1 MRRRLRAE
9 APTGRIRHLPGGID
23 QYLAARQAVAQT
35 PRVPAAATRD
45 AGAPPPGAVL
55 RSARKELAR
64 LERELDRLTAR
75 EAALH
80 EQMAAAATD
89 HARLRELNA
98 QLSALAA
105 DRERAGGGVAG
116 GRRAAGGLSGVL
128 PPGMAEALALL
139 CLASALAFAV
149 VRPRGLPE
157 VVIAAPAAVLL
168 MATGVVSL
176 DGAEQVLDDIGA
188 TVAFLAAVLAL
199 GELCARAG
207 LFDAAGRWLAEGAAR
222 RPPALFGLVVV
233 LCAAVTAVPSLDAT
247 VVFLTPVVF
256 ATVAVPGARPRPHAY
271 ACVHLA
277 NSASLLL
284 PVSNLSNLLAFHATG
299 LSFARFGALMA
310 LPWSAAIA
318 VEWVALRRR
327 FRGDLAAP
335 ATAGRPA
342 AGRGIPVAYTAS
354 VLALTL
360 AGFLAS
366 SWLAVDAAL
375 IAACGV
381 TLLAAPALARRRIT
395 PLGLARA
402 ADPAFLAFVVALA
415 IIVAGAEAHGLG
427 DLVDAVTPSGAA
439 FPTLLAIAIVA
450 AVLANLVNNL
460 PAILLMLPVLAP
472 QGAGPVLAAL
482 IGVNIGPNLTYV
494 GSLATL
500 LWRRVLRRHGM
511 ETRPLEFLRLGALS
525 VPPALILAVAALWIS
540 LRAGI

>member
-1 MRRRLRAE
+1 
-9 APTGRIRHLPGGID
+9 
-23 QYLAARQAVAQT
+23 
-35 PRVPAAATRD
+35 
-45 AGAPPPGAVL
+45 
-55 RSARKELAR
+55 
-64 LERELDRLTAR
+64 
-75 EAALH
+75 
-80 EQMAAAATD
+80 
-89 HARLRELNA
+89 
-98 QLSALAA
+98 
-105 DRERAGGGVAG
+105 
-116 GRRAAGGLSGVL
+116 
-128 PPGMAEALALL
+128 MAEALALA
-139 CLASALAFAV
+139 CLAGTLAFAV

-157 VVIAAPAAVLL
+157 VVIAAPAALLL

-176 DGAEQVLDDIGA
+176 DRAEGVLDDVGA

-207 LFDAAGRWLAEGAAR
+207 LFEAAGRWLAEGAGG
-222 RPPALFGLVVV
+222 RPAALLGLVVL
-233 LCAAVTAVPSLDAT
+233 LCAAVTAVLSLDAT

-256 ATVAVPGARPRPHAY
+256 ATVGVLGARPRPHAY
-271 ACVHLA
+271 ACIHLA

-318 VEWVALRRR
+318 VEWLALRRR

-335 ATAGRPA
+335 PTAARPA
-342 AGRGIPVAYTAS
+342 PDRGIPVAYTAA

-366 SWLAVDAAL
+366 SWLEVDAAL
-375 IAACGV
+375 VAAGGV
-381 TLLAAPALARRRIT
+381 VLLAVPALARRRIT
-395 PLGLARA
+395 PGGLARA

-415 IIVAGAEAHGLG
+415 VIVAGAQAHGLG
-427 DLVDAVTPSGAA
+427 RLVDHVTPSGETFLA
-439 FPTLLAIAIVA
+439 LLAIAVVA

-482 IGVNIGPNLTYV
+482 IGVNLGPNLTYV

-500 LWRRVLRRHGM
+500 LWRRVLTRNGM
-511 ETRPLEFLRLGALS
+511 EARPLEFLRLGALT
-525 VPPALILAVAALWIS
+525 VPPALILAVSALWLS
-540 LRAGI
+540 LQAGI